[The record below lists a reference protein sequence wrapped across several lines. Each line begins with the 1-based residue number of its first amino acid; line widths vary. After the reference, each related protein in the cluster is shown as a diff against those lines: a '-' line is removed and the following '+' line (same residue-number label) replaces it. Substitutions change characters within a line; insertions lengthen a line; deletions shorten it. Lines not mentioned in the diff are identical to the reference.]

1 MDTGAEFSVVAVAGE
16 VVALAVVAVDH
27 LQVERVV
34 DDGDKIRLMFYN
46 KLSQQSIEKAWS
58 YYVSFL

>member
-1 MDTGAEFSVVAVAGE
+1 MDTGAEFSVVTVAGE

-58 YYVSFL
+58 YNVSFL